1 MKLSKKLGGLLLAF
15 AVVLTLV
22 VIPAPEVNAAV
33 ASPNNLVQTGAS
45 GTSISIKW
53 DAVAGATGYKLDLC
67 VGGYS
72 GTVYQTTTVGPNVT
86 AYTFQNTP
94 KGVEWVAKVYT
105 LSSAGSS
112 TFPTYKYVY
121 SAPATPANIYLYEW
135 KPNTAKP
142 IVKWAGKLGAS
153 YGYYPTGYEVK
164 FTTLA
169 GKKIKTYKTT
179 STSIQKTIK
188 KAKNEGF
195 KISIRS
201 YRTINTPNGQAKIYS
216 DWSKI
221 KYFVSYPKIKGA
233 SYYSGSST
241 STVTWKKVK
250 NAKKYVIYKVSG
262 YSGNYKLKKWK
273 TVSGSTTSISVPRS
287 FGKIVIV
294 PQIKVKGKTYKYK
307 KGDYDW
313 LSGTYV

>member
-1 MKLSKKLGGLLLAF
+1 MKLSKKLGVLLLAL

-22 VIPAPEVNAAV
+22 VIPAPEVNAYV
-33 ASPNNLVQTGAS
+33 ASPNNVIQTGAS

-53 DAVAGATGYKLDLC
+53 DAVAGATGYKLELC

-72 GTVYQTTTVGPNVT
+72 GQIYQTTTVASNVT
-86 AYTFQNTP
+86 AYTFQNAP

-105 LSSAGSS
+105 LSSAGASS
-112 TFPTYKYVY
+112 ASYKYVY
-121 SAPATPANIYLYEW
+121 SAPATPANIYLYQW

-142 IVKWAGKLGAS
+142 YVKWAGKLGAS

-179 STSIQKTIK
+179 GTYIQKTIK

-201 YRTINTPNGQAKIYS
+201 YRTINTPSGQAKIYS
-216 DWSKI
+216 DWSKT
-221 KYFVSYPKIKGA
+221 KYFVSYPKIKK
-233 SYYSGSST
+233 SVHYLGSST

-262 YSGNYKLKKWK
+262 SYGNYKLKKWK

-287 FGKIVIV
+287 YGKIVIV

>member
-1 MKLSKKLGGLLLAF
+1 MKLSKKLGVLLLAL

-72 GTVYQTTTVGPNVT
+72 GPVYQTITVGPNVT
-86 AYTFQNTP
+86 AYTFQNTS
-94 KGVEWVAKVYT
+94 KGVEWVAKVST
-105 LSSAGSS
+105 LSSAGASS
-112 TFPTYKYVY
+112 ASYKYVY
-121 SAPATPANIYLYEW
+121 SAPATPANIYLYQW
-135 KPNTAKP
+135 KPNTANP
-142 IVKWAGKLGAS
+142 WIRWAGKIDAT
-153 YGYYPTGYEVK
+153 YGYWPSGYEVK

-179 STSIQKTIK
+179 SASLQKTIK

-195 KISIRS
+195 KVSIRS
-201 YRTINTPNGQAKIYS
+201 YRTINTPNGQTNIYS
-216 DWSKI
+216 DWSKT
-221 KYFVSYPKIKGA
+221 KYFVSYPKIKK
-233 SYYSGSST
+233 SVHYLGSST

-273 TVSGSTTSISVPRS
+273 TVSGSTTSVSVPRS
-287 FGKIVIV
+287 YGKIVIV